1 MKHILIVD
9 DQPENLQMLDLILIS
24 EGHKVTSAHN
34 GKKAFELIS
43 QFTFD
48 LIISDLEMPNGNGLW
63 LLEQIQNYNLR
74 VIILSGNVN
83 VSEVEL
89 IEAGAK
95 AFLAKPYLP
104 QNLLCVINRLL
115 S

>member
-1 MKHILIVD
+1 
-9 DQPENLQMLDLILIS
+9 
-24 EGHKVTSAHN
+24 
-34 GKKAFELIS
+34 
-43 QFTFD
+43 
-48 LIISDLEMPNGNGLW
+48 
-63 LLEQIQNYNLR
+63 